1 MTGVLSCGLLTT
13 LTPLVSCPPPF
24 LSRALKPYADF
35 FCGKPNG
42 ISFPY
47 SSDEIRFVAFFLKL
61 VGT

>member
-1 MTGVLSCGLLTT
+1 MAD
-13 LTPLVSCPPPF
+13 LVSAELDLQRLTNRRVDLF